1 MQSFLRGG
9 SIQYWE
15 GGPNFFCVQVN
26 ISQALKENKFRIGKE
41 LDLSWSLRV
50 STELR
55 QRSTPIP
62 MHQCQ
67 PAPGEVRQVKMLSGI
82 VAEITCCRSNGSQR
96 RSPAKAVSGI
106 PGQSVEIFAIIDDT
120 SVMNFRKKLQHDFPK
135 MRGGQRPFGTFAKIH
150 LFYCICATV
159 P

>member
-15 GGPNFFCVQVN
+15 GGPNFLGVQVN

-50 STELR
+50 STEPR

-106 PGQSVEIFAIIDDT
+106 PGQSVAKL
-120 SVMNFRKKLQHDFPK
+120 KKKDKL
-135 MRGGQRPFGTFAKIH
+135 AS
-150 LFYCICATV
+150 
-159 P
+159 